1 MRGAVSAVFTEAF
14 KKDFS
19 RLAPEIQ
26 KLAKEC
32 IDDILKD
39 PIPGVRRPHN
49 VTPRGKKP
57 TVYTADVTDNKAYKL
72 SFHMDGRVAVLR
84 RVGTHK
90 SIDRNY

>member
-1 MRGAVSAVFTEAF
+1 MHGAVSVSYTDAF

-19 RLAPEIQ
+19 RLTPEIQ
-26 KLAKEC
+26 KLATEC
-32 IDDILKD
+32 IGDILRD

-57 TVYTADVTDNKAYKL
+57 TIYTADVSDNKAYKL
-72 SFHMDGRVAVLR
+72 SFHMEGRCAVLR

-90 SIDRNY
+90 AIDRNA